1 MAPAAIAGHL
11 QTPRWGTPGNY
22 PTEPSAVGW
31 AQGHAVFR
39 MAINAS
45 ENLLMVSPE
54 TGQWQWATDPPQTD
68 GACATGGE
76 PIAVDTG
83 VLNGQGRG
91 ISPDPEAAGKPL
103 RTQRYDAQANAW
115 SEVSAIPKPES
126 SNSIFEKMICTAD
139 RVAYL
144 PVKNPPDGLDRGGLW
159 FDPANLQW
167 DPLLSFE
174 KSGFPGPMLVAE
186 TAGTKVLLIGTTEMR
201 VLPAGTDTWLSVRS
215 PVPAGL
221 TGLRAMD
228 AVVLMTGDDASGQV
242 ALGLL
247 QPERFS
253 REEGRQPT
261 PTTKPSPTEPLVPA
275 GPLGSPGATAPA
287 PP

>member
-174 KSGFPGPMLVAE
+174 KSGFPGDR
-186 TAGTKVLLIGTTEMR
+186 K
-201 VLPAGTDTWLSVRS
+201 SV
-215 PVPAGL
+215 V
-221 TGLRAMD
+221 
-228 AVVLMTGDDASGQV
+228 
-242 ALGLL
+242 
-247 QPERFS
+247 
-253 REEGRQPT
+253 
-261 PTTKPSPTEPLVPA
+261 
-275 GPLGSPGATAPA
+275 
-287 PP
+287 